1 MAMTLLIS
9 YKLSYRQ
16 QIKVQILTLLRS
28 CVATTTTTITTTTSP
43 TEVKSPFIIFGRSFN
58 IYSDQHIDVIDLTGP
73 GIRLNFNLWDKV
85 DISNLLFPR
94 CMMHRFD
101 EMFVHKCCTSQKK
114 SSYLTICNLHKQ
126 SRTMYFLQCCSLEEI
141 PPFPVLSSCRPA

>member
-1 MAMTLLIS
+1 MTLLIS

-28 CVATTTTTITTTTSP
+28 CVATTTTITSTTSP

-73 GIRLNFNLWDKV
+73 GKRPNFNL
-85 DISNLLFPR
+85 
-94 CMMHRFD
+94 
-101 EMFVHKCCTSQKK
+101 
-114 SSYLTICNLHKQ
+114 
-126 SRTMYFLQCCSLEEI
+126 
-141 PPFPVLSSCRPA
+141 